1 MVPRNLDLFVVHTND
16 VHGRIVPADGG
27 MGYSKLA
34 TMLKMGR
41 ALTDNILLLDAG

>member
-1 MVPRNLDLFVVHTND
+1 MDLFVVHTND